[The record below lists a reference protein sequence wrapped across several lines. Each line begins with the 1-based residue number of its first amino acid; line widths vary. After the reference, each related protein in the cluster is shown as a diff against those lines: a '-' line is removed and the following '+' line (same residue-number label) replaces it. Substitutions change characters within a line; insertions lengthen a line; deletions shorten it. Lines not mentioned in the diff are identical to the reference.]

1 MAALDFPASPTLNQ
15 VYTSGTLSWTWNGT
29 SWVSSSV
36 ASGAVASG
44 TMYENN
50 QTITANYTITTNKNA
65 MSSGP
70 ITVNTG
76 ITVTIP
82 SGSRWVIL

>member
-15 VYTSGTLSWTWNGT
+15 VYTVGALSWTWNGI
-29 SWVSSSV
+29 SWVSSNI

-50 QTITANYTITTNKNA
+50 QMVTANYTITTNKNA
-65 MSSGP
+65 MSAGP
-70 ITVNTG
+70 ITVASG
-76 ITVTIP
+76 VIVTIP
-82 SGSRWVIL
+82 SGSRWVII